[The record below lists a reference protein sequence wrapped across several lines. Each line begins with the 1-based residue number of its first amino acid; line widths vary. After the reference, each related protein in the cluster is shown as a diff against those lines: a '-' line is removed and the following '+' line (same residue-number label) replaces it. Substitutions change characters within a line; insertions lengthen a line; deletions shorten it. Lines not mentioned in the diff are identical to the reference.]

1 MALVGSRPTL
11 KLSGALAGH
20 FCTQISQPMHL
31 VQSTMDAFLRM
42 STVKLPT

>member
-1 MALVGSRPTL
+1 MALVGSSPTL
-11 KLSGALAGH
+11 KMSGAFDGH

-31 VQSTMDAFLRM
+31 LQSTMEAFLRM